1 MKYFR
6 QLLRQPLKFI
16 AGVIVVSLAVS
27 VLCVCLGQSNGIAA
41 KLFAEVEHWA
51 KEMGAARLDL
61 YTWDFNKDALAM
73 YHAMGMTAQRY
84 VLEKKL

>member
-27 VLCVCLGQSNGIAA
+27 ILCVCLGQSIAA
-41 KLFAEVEHWA
+41 DKTEATLEYHFTTIALPTTKYNYSESFFTDFEGNKIPYLRWSQTLPEELAE
-51 KEMGAARLDL
+51 
-61 YTWDFNKDALAM
+61 
-73 YHAMGMTAQRY
+73 
-84 VLEKKL
+84 